1 MKVNRDT
8 IYITLLLTIFSALVY
23 AYCVFWGVE
32 SDWNTYI
39 SNIILGVCG
48 SSIVTFLIGI
58 FSYNE
63 SKKKTLEEFI
73 YVQRDL
79 FELCGNY
86 KKNDFVIWFKEYI
99 DEVRKLEDCWA
110 NIWFL
115 MDPRKHRLFL
125 KEYVDYYG
133 DLIQLLQDD
142 YRILHLGEIPETAK
156 NSILE
161 RINKII
167 IRNRTVDKGI
177 LKCTINENVLT
188 SNMELTIKNINEIYR
203 HRKVWTKYLFDKSLL
218 NSDNFTILDY
228 KYERYLSDIVKIIE
242 EENSLDI
249 KYMMPIKDAEYLM
262 SKKYLSG
269 FSYGENN
276 MTSGISCRFIVDHY
290 FDMKKRFEK
299 KSD

>member
-1 MKVNRDT
+1 MRDQKLYESVGKYIDKYYIDKPDDIKLDKEMKSIFDRISEFRKKKATKKCDAEEDT
-8 IYITLLLTIFSALVY
+8 DIEIDESA
-23 AYCVFWGVE
+23 VE
-32 SDWNTYI
+32 SFDVESMQKTKATD
-39 SNIILGVCG
+39 SM
-48 SSIVTFLIGI
+48 SS
-58 FSYNE
+58 
-63 SKKKTLEEFI
+63 TLATN
-73 YVQRDL
+73 R
-79 FELCGNY
+79 
-86 KKNDFVIWFKEYI
+86 
-99 DEVRKLEDCWA
+99 RKLEDCWA

-228 KYERYLSDIVKIIE
+228 KYERYLSDIVKIIDD
-242 EENSLDI
+242 ENSLDI

-299 KSD
+299 QSD

>member
-1 MKVNRDT
+1 MKSIFDRISEFRKKKATKKCDAEEDT
-8 IYITLLLTIFSALVY
+8 DIEIDESA
-23 AYCVFWGVE
+23 VE
-32 SDWNTYI
+32 SFDVESMQKTKATD
-39 SNIILGVCG
+39 SM
-48 SSIVTFLIGI
+48 SS
-58 FSYNE
+58 
-63 SKKKTLEEFI
+63 TLATN
-73 YVQRDL
+73 R
-79 FELCGNY
+79 
-86 KKNDFVIWFKEYI
+86 
-99 DEVRKLEDCWA
+99 RKLEDCWA

-228 KYERYLSDIVKIIE
+228 KYERYLSDIVKIIDD
-242 EENSLDI
+242 ENSLDI

-290 FDMKKRFEK
+290 FNMKKRFEK
-299 KSD
+299 QSD